1 MRMTNWKGGD
11 SYYGSGDE
19 AYARSKEIVK
29 ALWHLLSTTIGDHHR
44 LFKVYANEV
53 SAGILR
59 EGCIEKFSWHPNQE
73 IATSACLCH

>member
-19 AYARSKEIVK
+19 ANARGEEIVK
-29 ALWHLLSTTIGDHHR
+29 ALWHLLSTTMGKDHR

-53 SAGILR
+53 PAGILR
-59 EGCIEKFSWHPNQE
+59 EGFTEKFN
-73 IATSACLCH
+73 